1 MKRVRRG
8 FTLIELLVVIA
19 IIAILAAM
27 LLPALAQARE
37 KARQASCMNNLK
49 QLGLTIALY
58 ANDYNDSCIN
68 ANGGGYWIQKVF
80 PYLPAS
86 SQTGTNKS
94 RVFHCPSDTT
104 DFTAWRNSYL
114 LNGKIG
120 GFGTYPT
127 LKLGSL
133 KKSAEDILMSDGE
146 FPNTTPVFNNSLLY
160 YAIFYGGRFSTS
172 AGEANNGRIW
182 EPGRHSQG
190 SNYLFVDAHVEWY
203 SADAYLKI
211 LRFKGDTIYDLYV
224 GNVPFNHPGFTP

>member
-8 FTLIELLVVIA
+8 FTLIELLVVVA

-58 ANDYNDSCIN
+58 ANDYEDFCVNG
-68 ANGGGYWIQKVF
+68 NGGSYWCQKMF
-80 PYLPAS
+80 PYLPSS
-86 SQTGTNKS
+86 SQTGSNKS
-94 RVFHCPSDTT
+94 RVFRCPSDRT
-104 DFTAWRNSYL
+104 DFTAFRISYL

-120 GFGTYPT
+120 AFGTYPT

-133 KKSAEDILMSDGE
+133 KQSSADILLSDGQ
-146 FPNTTPVFNNSLLY
+146 FPTTPIQASLVY
-160 YAIFYGGRFSTS
+160 YALFYGGRFSTS
-172 AGEANNGRIW
+172 AGESYNGRIW

-203 SADAYLKI
+203 SADAYVKT
-211 LRFKGDTIYDLYV
+211 LRFKGDTIYDLYI